1 MRTAAAIL
9 RNNFY
14 RMLMHKSRIYLCF
27 GLITGAFLAALFLRI
42 PDKPI
47 GKVAVVSEYPI
58 EMPSPYLNVVYLET
72 EPSLSELF
80 LGKYDAVL
88 TYSEE
93 SGYGIK
99 TIKNGQFKKVLEE
112 IVRNPFVYSPD
123 SSNIRQIGTSIMGFL
138 TMFILI
144 QGLSAMYL
152 FAEDQEHEQIK
163 RIASSPASFTGYLL
177 GHSIF
182 TFLFMLLPTLF
193 IISFVKYI
201 CRVPIGFSLLEYLFL
216 LSVICGLAAS
226 FALFLN
232 AIIKNGDSANM
243 IGSAAV
249 ILTSILAGSFYSF
262 EENNKVLSAIVNI
275 LPQKM
280 FLTLADLLEK
290 GSGMQ
295 AAFPYAVVL
304 IVISLLLF
312 FTAVLKTS
320 RAYAAG
326 NKMQQKE
333 GHSV

>member
-14 RMLMHKSRIYLCF
+14 RMLMHKSCIYLCF
-27 GLITGAFLAALFLRI
+27 GLITGAFLAALFLSI

-72 EPSLSELF
+72 EPPLSELF

-123 SSNIRQIGTSIMGFL
+123 SSNNRQIGTSIMGFL
-138 TMFILI
+138 TMFILM

-163 RIASSPASFTGYLL
+163 RIASSP
-177 GHSIF
+177 
-182 TFLFMLLPTLF
+182 
-193 IISFVKYI
+193 
-201 CRVPIGFSLLEYLFL
+201 
-216 LSVICGLAAS
+216 AS

-295 AAFPYAVVL
+295 AAFSYAVVL